1 MAYVKFLPPLTKRT
15 TVEKVQ
21 IDAKN
26 VRELCK
32 ELIDMFHL
40 EKSLLLTD
48 SDKLTSNIVLLV
60 NRRNAHI
67 LEGADTEVN
76 EETEILIMQFLVGG

>member
-1 MAYVKFLPPLTKRT
+1 
-15 TVEKVQ
+15 VQ

-40 EKSLLLTD
+40 EKSLLLDD
-48 SDKLTSNIVLLV
+48 SDKLTGNIVLLV

-67 LEGADTEVN
+67 LEGADTEIN
-76 EETEILIMQFLVGG
+76 EETEVLIMQFLVGG

>member
-40 EKSLLLTD
+40 EKSLLLDD
-48 SDKLTSNIVLLV
+48 SDKLTGNIVLLV

-67 LEGADTEVN
+67 LEGADTEIN
-76 EETEILIMQFLVGG
+76 EETEVLIMQFLVGG